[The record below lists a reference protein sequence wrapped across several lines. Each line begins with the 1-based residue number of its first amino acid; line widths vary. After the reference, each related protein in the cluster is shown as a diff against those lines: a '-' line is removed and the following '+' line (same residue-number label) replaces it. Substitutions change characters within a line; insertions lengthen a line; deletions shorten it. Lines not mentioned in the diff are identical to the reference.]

1 MAFGFNKQRLSPI
14 GIDFGADS
22 VKLLQVV
29 ADDPPQLIA
38 AGAVTI
44 PESARFDAAARQA
57 FVAEALKQL
66 LRKEP
71 IKGRRAVLSFPAFQT
86 LMQHIEVGKG
96 DGESVDELVNHQ
108 LRARLAIE
116 PTRMLVRHFPV
127 RQFVRDGVGLQE
139 VICLAASRDVIHGYI
154 DLAHRCKLDV
164 VGMHAE
170 PTAVL
175 KAFEHLFR
183 SASDAQRVTCFI
195 DIGAAMTKVI
205 IAHGPKLMFAKS
217 IHVGGDHL
225 TRQLA
230 HAQSLSFDEAYRARR
245 AEAGGAGAPA
255 AAPVPEPVA
264 VGVAVAGEDGAGGS
278 TGIPSLDAQPA
289 PRRGGGR
296 QASAGEPV
304 ETIIDELRLCL
315 RYHAGLFPDKPV
327 EKLVFLGGEAR
338 HVKTCQ
344 TIAKAV
350 RIAAQLGDPFAR
362 MSRIGIDKQ
371 PTGLDLGAPQPGWAV
386 PVGLCLSEPAA

>member
-29 ADDPPQLIA
+29 ADDPPQIVA
-38 AGAVTI
+38 AGAITI
-44 PESARFDAAARQA
+44 PERARFDAAARQA

-66 LRKEP
+66 LRREP
-71 IKGRRAVLSFPAFQT
+71 FKGRRAVLSFPAFQT
-86 LMQHIEVGKG
+86 LMQHMEVGKG
-96 DGESVDELVNHQ
+96 EGESIDELINHQ

-127 RQFVRDGVGLQE
+127 RQLVRNGVGMQE
-139 VICLAASRDVIHGYI
+139 VICLAASREVIHGYI

-205 IAHGPKLMFAKS
+205 IAHGAKLMFAKS

-225 TRQLA
+225 TRQY
-230 HAQSLSFDEAYRARR
+230 AQAQNLSFDEAYRARWM
-245 AEAGGAGAPA
+245 EAGGNGAPA
-255 AAPVPEPVA
+255 PAPAPEPVA
-264 VGVAVAGEDGAGGS
+264 VGAAGAGEGS

-289 PRRGGGR
+289 ARRGVA
-296 QASAGEPV
+296 QQPAAGELV
-304 ETIIDELRLCL
+304 ETIVDELRLCL
-315 RYHAGLFPDKPV
+315 RYHAGMFPDKPV

-344 TIAKAV
+344 AIAKAV
-350 RIAAQLGDPFAR
+350 RIAAQMGDPFAR
-362 MSRIGIDKQ
+362 MSRIGIGKP